1 MSEIHFGYE
10 PMFEI
15 NTPHNPSDSEL
26 NRLSEFM
33 TTERNKIPAGYTYLG
48 QFIDHDIALDS
59 EAGTPPWGTIPSSNT
74 SNKRTPFLDLETIYG
89 FEGPYEGDRP
99 TRAQLLKENSNTLLK
114 LGDTKPTPIVN
125 RIFVGKDLPRMP
137 DSPKALIVDSR
148 NDDNLAVAQTQ
159 VAFMRFHNAVVKHLN
174 LDDSTATFETARRI
188 VIQHYQWIILKDYL
202 PRILKTSVLN
212 DVLTEGPQFYFPNPK
227 TPFMPLEFSVAAFR
241 LGHSM
246 IRDRYNWNL
255 LFNDDPFTDAQPATL
270 CELTKFTGRGGLG
283 GRKQLVSDWLINW
296 NWFYDISINEQ
307 HQKFNLAFAIDTKV
321 AHGLRSVIDPCN
333 VPSTFSRETSLP
345 AFDLYR
351 ARALG
356 LPTGQAVAK
365 IILGTKERI
374 LKPEQ
379 IANLLPADLKY
390 VFSKHTPL
398 WFYLLAEAEI
408 EEQGQTLGD
417 VGSRIIAE
425 TLVELIR
432 HSKPSILNDDFQPNT
447 DFCDSKGEFG
457 MAPMLKFVRS
467 IEDYQG
473 FDQLNPLENVDLC
486 DK

>member
-33 TTERNKIPAGYTYLG
+33 ITERNKIPAGYTYLG

-212 DVLTEGPQFYFPNPK
+212 DVLTKCPQFYFPNPK

-246 IRDRYNWNL
+246 IRNSYNWNRF
-255 LFNDDPFTDAQPATL
+255 FNDDQFPTSATL
-270 CELTKFTGRGGLG
+270 RQLSKLTGRGGLG
-283 GRKQLVSDWLINW
+283 GNKQLSSAWAINW
-296 NWFYDISINEQ
+296 NWFYETPDSPFAKFNYAESINTKISSALGLLPN
-307 HQKFNLAFAIDTKV
+307 HSGGFARTFD
-321 AHGLRSVIDPCN
+321 RS
-333 VPSTFSRETSLP
+333 SSLP
-345 AFDLYR
+345 ALDLYR
-351 ARALG
+351 SRALG
-356 LPTGQAVAK
+356 LPSGQQAAK
-365 IILGTKERI
+365 RILGIEERI

-379 IANLLPADLKY
+379 IANLLPANLKNS
-390 VFSKHTPL
+390 FSKETPL

-408 EEQGQTLGD
+408 EEQGQTLGE
-417 VGSRIIAE
+417 VGSRIVAE
-425 TLVELIR
+425 TFVNLIKLT
-432 HSKPSILNDDFQPNT
+432 KPSILKDNFKPNPEFFLH
-447 DFCDSKGEFG
+447 DKEFG
-457 MAPMLKFVRS
+457 MTQMLKFVKKMAG
-467 IEDYQG
+467 DQD
-473 FDQLNPLENVDLC
+473 FDELNPIA
-486 DK
+486 